1 MSREEW
7 IVHENGNVTYVSS
20 CSDSPERVA
29 KVNAINKAKRE
40 KEAEQRKERL
50 EQSQKAA
57 DERKAEMMEK
67 QQQMIFVDEKLCQ

>member
-1 MSREEW
+1 MRPKDFVYEPGGV
-7 IVHENGNVTYVSS
+7 IVHENGNVTYVSG
-20 CSDSPERVA
+20 CSDSPERVT

-50 EQSQKAA
+50 EQSQEAA

-67 QQQMIFVDEKLCQ
+67 